1 MSKEQTTIAVQ
12 WTGYAFVPYTPEDTA
27 KAKCF
32 PVNKI
37 LDATIEGAKQAPS
50 KRQLNSYFSACS
62 IVSDNTEDPDW
73 KYPDYVDDNVRLIC
87 RHVRIVVEGDKTY
100 MEKRSLSFD
109 EFPDH
114 HERNVFFNRA
124 FEVLADKIGLSVE
137 ELMEAV
143 KRRAAEGKVYKK

>member
-1 MSKEQTTIAVQ
+1 MSKETIAVQ

-37 LDATIEGAKQAPS
+37 VDATIEGAKQAPS
-50 KRQLNSYFSACS
+50 LRQNNTFYSACS
-62 IVSDNTEDPDW
+62 IVSENSDDKQWQHPED
-73 KYPDYVDDNVRLIC
+73 VVINVKMIC
-87 RHVRIVVEGDKTY
+87 RHVRIVIEGDKTY
-100 MEKRSLSFD
+100 AEPRSLSFD
-109 EFPDH
+109 KFPDW